1 MWQVEIK
8 IIVLMLEPDLCGV
21 IDADIQ
27 TKSLGWFVHILW
39 MLWLLSYL
47 IR

>member
-1 MWQVEIK
+1 MMWQVEIK

-27 TKSLGWFVHILW
+27 TKSLG
-39 MLWLLSYL
+39 
-47 IR
+47 